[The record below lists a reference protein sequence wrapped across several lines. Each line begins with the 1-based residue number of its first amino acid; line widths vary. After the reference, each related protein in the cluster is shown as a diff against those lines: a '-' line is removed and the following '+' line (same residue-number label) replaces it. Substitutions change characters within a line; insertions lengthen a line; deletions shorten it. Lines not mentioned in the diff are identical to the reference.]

1 MPTPR
6 SILRLL
12 LLSLVLLA
20 PLASRADGF
29 IQTERLHRSK
39 ILTFAWEY
47 SLPMQSLRSD
57 FISSG
62 SPAGVDV
69 GARFG
74 ISRRISL
81 GAAFTWN
88 GMTQSGDPKKSLQA
102 LSLRGMAHWY
112 FTNSEIQPYV
122 GLFAGG
128 AYMEVVQGAGPTQT
142 GFAPLA
148 GPELG
153 FLFTVGDGVALIL
166 AARYEITF
174 ASIAVND
181 DPALPV
187 LKNPSWVAIQA
198 GVGFY

>member
-1 MPTPR
+1 MSNLAR
-6 SILRLL
+6 R
-12 LLSLVLLA
+12 LVLVAALA
-20 PLASRADGF
+20 LPALASADGY

-47 SLPMQSLRSD
+47 SIPVMSLSSD
-57 FISSG
+57 FISAG
-62 SPAGVDV
+62 SPAGLDV

-74 ISRRISL
+74 ISRKISL
-81 GAAFTWN
+81 GAAFSWN
-88 GMTQSGDPKKSLQA
+88 GLTQSGDPSKSLQA

-112 FTNSEIQPYV
+112 FTNSEIQPYL
-122 GLFAGG
+122 GLFVGG
-128 AYMEVVQGAGPTQT
+128 AYMEVLQGAGPTQA
-142 GFAPLA
+142 GFAPCA

-153 FLFTVGDGVALIL
+153 FLFTIADGLALIL
-166 AARYEITF
+166 AARYEWTF

-198 GVGFY
+198 GIGFY

>member
-1 MPTPR
+1 MPTSR
-6 SILRLL
+6 SIRRL
-12 LLSLVLLA
+12 LLSLALLA
-20 PLASRADGF
+20 PVAARADGF

-47 SLPMQSLRSD
+47 SFPTLSLSSD

-62 SPAGVDV
+62 SPAGLDL

-81 GAAFTWN
+81 GAAFSWN
-88 GMTQSGDPKKSLQA
+88 GFTQSGDPKKSLQA
-102 LSLRGMAHWY
+102 ISLRGTAHWY

-128 AYMEVVQGAGPTQT
+128 AYLEVLQGAGPTQT
-142 GFAPLA
+142 GFAPCA
-148 GPELG
+148 GPEVG
-153 FLFTVGDGVALIL
+153 FLFTVANGLALIL
-166 AARYEITF
+166 AARYEWAF
-174 ASIAVND
+174 ASISVND

-198 GVGFY
+198 GIGFY

>member
-1 MPTPR
+1 MPTSR

-12 LLSLVLLA
+12 LSLALLA
-20 PLASRADGF
+20 PVAARAEGF

-39 ILTFAWEY
+39 LLSFAWEY
-47 SLPMQSLRSD
+47 SIPTQSLRADLVSA
-57 FISSG
+57 G
-62 SPAGVDV
+62 SPAGLDV

-74 ISRRISL
+74 ISRKISL

-88 GMTQSGDPKKSLQA
+88 GFTQSGDPKKSLQSYA
-102 LSLRGMAHWY
+102 LRGMAHWY
-112 FTNSEIQPYV
+112 FTNTEIQPYV

-128 AYMEVVQGAGPTQT
+128 TYMEVLQGAGPTQT
-142 GFAPLA
+142 GFAPCA

-153 FLFTVGDGVALIL
+153 ILFTVADGLALIL
-166 AARYEITF
+166 AGRYQVNF

-187 LKNPSWVAIQA
+187 LKNPSWVAVQLGIA
-198 GVGFY
+198 FY